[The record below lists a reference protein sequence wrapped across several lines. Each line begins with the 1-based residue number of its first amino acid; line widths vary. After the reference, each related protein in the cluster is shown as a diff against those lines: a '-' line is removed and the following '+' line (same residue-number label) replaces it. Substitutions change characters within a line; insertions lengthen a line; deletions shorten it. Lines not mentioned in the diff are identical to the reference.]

1 MNDEHLYALAL
12 TRISGLGL
20 VTACNLFKT
29 LGSASAIFQQRK
41 ELPDL
46 IPGVS
51 DKLVKSLDCPEAFK
65 KAEEEL
71 LFAEKNQI
79 QCLTYNDSNYP

>member
-12 TRISGLGL
+12 TRIPGLGL
-20 VTACNLFKT
+20 VTACSLFKS

-46 IPGVS
+46 SPGVS
-51 DKLVKSLDCPEAFK
+51 DK
-65 KAEEEL
+65 
-71 LFAEKNQI
+71 
-79 QCLTYNDSNYP
+79 